1 MSSVFFSEH
10 FYEDASKS
18 LEDAPARLETLESG
32 RRWVAYCPVKPRDA
46 QGHASGVIYM
56 FVGRLTTESA
66 SGMAHYAIGYDVMVS
81 DGKLAEGS
89 DVWMGAFTNSLVVNP
104 PLPNQIPYSEWF
116 DSKPIPPITGE
127 NSKDPTLLGVDEYVR
142 KGLIPPPAAEEAP
155 PPAEDKPES
164 SVPPSNAPPSNA
176 PPSSVPQSGA
186 PRAKRQTVT
195 SRAQRQNSSRCA
207 RKLSSTGPLNAT
219 RPRSRKMARVA
230 SRRTSATLWL
240 T

>member
-186 PRAKRQTVT
+186 PSQAPNRDVACPTSKLVALRQKALFDRAAERD
-195 SRAQRQNSSRCA
+195 A
-207 RKLSSTGPLNAT
+207 AT
-219 RPRSRKMARVA
+219 IQENGAAWPAAVPRPHCG
-230 SRRTSATLWL
+230 
-240 T
+240 